1 MLEDKDLKSVQE
13 VRTKIALAYEA
24 SRKYRTYT
32 QEQVDQIIDHVA
44 AVARANS
51 EHLAKMAVEETG
63 YGNVHDKVA
72 KNLLNCDLLHKAIRP
87 MKTAGIIREDPENGI
102 IEIAEPVGVVGAIL
116 PTTNPTSTAIF
127 KILISLKARDA
138 IVISPH
144 PRAVRCTCETAA
156 LLAKAAEEAGAP
168 QGIVQCLNEATIQ
181 GTDELMKHRR
191 TGIIL
196 STGGA
201 GIVRAAYSS
210 GTPAIGVGPGNVAVL
225 LEASADVDQ
234 AIAAVVE
241 GKSFDYGT
249 VCSSEQTVVAEAA
262 SRDRVLAA
270 LKANKAYLC
279 DARQSLALQKLLIGP
294 NFRINPDCVG
304 KAPAKIAE
312 MAGFSVPAE
321 SSILVVELEG
331 AGRDYPMSAEKLS
344 PVLAVYFVR
353 DFQASLDACETI
365 LNFGGRGHTC
375 VIHSKNDERILEF
388 GLRMP
393 AFRVLVNTPAP
404 QGSTGITTNVLPS
417 MTLGCG
423 AIAGNITSDNVGPMH
438 LINIKRIAYHVR
450 DAESAFES
458 PEARAYF
465 AGRPIPGAAPPQP
478 LPMSPPSSAG
488 TGRSQIS
495 DAVGRYL
502 AQRGLSAG
510 ARPAA
515 RDAPVTQA
523 AIGSPAASLVD
534 QFLSKRRAG
543 ATQATSPSSTTG
555 STAPAN
561 ANTAAATAEPSPAPP
576 APAVVVVPFV
586 SEDDV
591 RQAILKE
598 QKIYIDASTIVT
610 PAARDL
616 GDARGVLVRTN

>member
-13 VRTKIALAYEA
+13 VRTKVALAYEA
-24 SRKYRTYT
+24 SRKYRNYT
-32 QEQVDQIIDHVA
+32 QEQVDQVVDRVA

-51 EHLAKMAVEETG
+51 ERLARMAVEETG
-63 YGNVHDKVA
+63 YGNVKDKVA
-72 KNLLNCDLLHKAIRP
+72 KNLLNSDLLHKAIRP
-87 MKTAGIIREDPENGI
+87 MKTAGIIREDPANGI

-116 PTTNPTSTAIF
+116 PTTNPTSTAF
-127 KILISLKARDA
+127 YKILISLKSRNA

-144 PRAVRCTCETAA
+144 PRAVRCTCETAS
-156 LLAKAAEEAGAP
+156 LLAKAAEQAGAP
-168 QGIVQCLNEATIQ
+168 QGIVQCLNEATLQ
-181 GTDELMKHRR
+181 GTDALMKHRR

-225 LEASADVDQ
+225 LEASADVDE
-234 AIAAVVE
+234 AIAAVVA

-249 VCSSEQTVVAEAA
+249 VCSSEQTVVAESA

-304 KAPAKIAE
+304 QAPAKIAE
-312 MAGFSVPAE
+312 MAGFSVPSDA
-321 SSILVVELEG
+321 SILAVELEG
-331 AGRDYPMSAEKLS
+331 VGRDYPMSAEKLS

-375 VIHSKNDERILEF
+375 VIHSKNDERIREY

-393 AFRVLVNTPAP
+393 AFRVLVNTSSP
-404 QGSTGITTNVLPS
+404 QGSTGITTNVLPA

-423 AIAGNITSDNVGPMH
+423 AIAGNITSDNVGPLH

-450 DAESAFES
+450 DAESAFDS
-458 PEARAYF
+458 PEAKAYF
-465 AGRPIPGAAPPQP
+465 AGQPIPGAAPEQP
-478 LPMSPPSSAG
+478 ALAMSSLSSAG
-488 TGRSQIS
+488 TGSARIS

-502 AQRGLSAG
+502 EQRGISTPALPPAG
-510 ARPAA
+510 G
-515 RDAPVTQA
+515 APVPLPRTMNA
-523 AIGSPAASLVD
+523 NPAASVVD
-534 QFLSKRRAG
+534 QFLSQRRTSDVTAR
-543 ATQATSPSSTTG
+543 ASSPSPPAAAVATSE
-555 STAPAN
+555 A
-561 ANTAAATAEPSPAPP
+561 SPAPP
-576 APAVVVVPFV
+576 APPVVVVPFV
-586 SEDDV
+586 SEDEV

-598 QKIYIDASTIVT
+598 QKIYIDSKTIVT

-616 GDARGVLVRTN
+616 GDARGILVRTD

>member
-13 VRTKIALAYEA
+13 VRTKVALAYEA
-24 SRKYRTYT
+24 SRKYRNYT
-32 QEQVDQIIDHVA
+32 QEQVDQIVDRVA
-44 AVARANS
+44 AVARANC
-51 EHLAKMAVEETG
+51 ERLARMAVEETR
-63 YGNVHDKVA
+63 YGNVKDKVA
-72 KNLLNCDLLHKAIRP
+72 KNLLNSDLLHKAIRP
-87 MKTAGIIREDPENGI
+87 MKTAGIIREDPANGI

-116 PTTNPTSTAIF
+116 PTTNPTSTAF
-127 KILISLKARDA
+127 YKILISLKSRNA

-144 PRAVRCTCETAA
+144 PRAVRCTCETAS
-156 LLAKAAEEAGAP
+156 LLAKAAEQAGAP
-168 QGIVQCLNEATIQ
+168 QGIVQCLNEATLQ

-225 LEASADVDQ
+225 LEASADVDE
-234 AIAAVVE
+234 AIAAVVA

-249 VCSSEQTVVAEAA
+249 VCSSEQTVVAESA

-279 DARQSLALQKLLIGP
+279 DAQQSLALQKVLIGP

-304 KAPAKIAE
+304 QAPAKIAE
-312 MAGFSVPAE
+312 MAGFSVPSDA
-321 SSILVVELEG
+321 SILAVELEG
-331 AGRDYPMSAEKLS
+331 VGRDYPMSAEKLS

-375 VIHSKNDERILEF
+375 VIHSKNDERIREY

-393 AFRVLVNTPAP
+393 AFRVLVNTSAP
-404 QGSTGITTNVLPS
+404 QGSTGITTNVLPA

-423 AIAGNITSDNVGPMH
+423 AIAGNITSDNVGPLH

-450 DAESAFES
+450 DAESAFDS
-458 PEARAYF
+458 PEAKAYF
-465 AGRPIPGAAPPQP
+465 AGQPIPRAALDQPSLAMNSPQA
-478 LPMSPPSSAG
+478 AG
-488 TGRSQIS
+488 TGQSQIS

-502 AQRGLSAG
+502 AQRGLSSP
-510 ARPAA
+510 ARPPAGGAA
-515 RDAPVTQA
+515 APRTMNA
-523 AIGSPAASLVD
+523 NPTASVVD
-534 QFLSKRRAG
+534 QFLLQRRTSAV
-543 ATQATSPSSTTG
+543 AAQASSPSLTTV
-555 STAPAN
+555 AV
-561 ANTAAATAEPSPAPP
+561 AAAEPNPAPP
-576 APAVVVVPFV
+576 APPVVVVPFV
-586 SEDDV
+586 SEDEV

-598 QKIYIDASTIVT
+598 QKIYIDSKTIVT

-616 GDARGVLVRTN
+616 GTARGILVRTD

>member
-13 VRTKIALAYEA
+13 VRTKVALAYEA
-24 SRKYRTYT
+24 SRKYRNYT
-32 QEQVDQIIDHVA
+32 QEQVDQIVDRVA
-44 AVARANS
+44 AVARANC
-51 EHLAKMAVEETG
+51 ERLARMAVEETG
-63 YGNVHDKVA
+63 YGNVKDKVA
-72 KNLLNCDLLHKAIRP
+72 KNLLNSDLLHKAIRP
-87 MKTAGIIREDPENGI
+87 MKTAGIIREDPANGI

-116 PTTNPTSTAIF
+116 PTTNPTSTAF
-127 KILISLKARDA
+127 YKILISLKSRNA

-144 PRAVRCTCETAA
+144 PRAVRCTCETAS
-156 LLAKAAEEAGAP
+156 LLAKAAEQAGAP
-168 QGIVQCLNEATIQ
+168 QGIVQCLNEATLQ
-181 GTDELMKHRR
+181 GTDALMKHRR

-225 LEASADVDQ
+225 LEASADVDE
-234 AIAAVVE
+234 AIAAVVA

-249 VCSSEQTVVAEAA
+249 VCSSEQTVVAESA

-279 DARQSLALQKLLIGP
+279 DARQSLALQKVLIGP

-304 KAPAKIAE
+304 QAPAKIAE
-312 MAGFSVPAE
+312 MAGFSVPADA
-321 SSILVVELEG
+321 SILAVELEG
-331 AGRDYPMSAEKLS
+331 VGRDYPMSAEKLS

-375 VIHSKNDERILEF
+375 VIHSKNDERIREY

-393 AFRVLVNTPAP
+393 AFRVLVNTSSP
-404 QGSTGITTNVLPS
+404 QGSTGITTNVLPA

-423 AIAGNITSDNVGPMH
+423 AIAGNITSDNVGPLH

-450 DAESAFES
+450 DAESAFDS
-458 PEARAYF
+458 PEAKAYF
-465 AGRPIPGAAPPQP
+465 AGQPIPGAAPEAPA
-478 LPMSPPSSAG
+478 LAMSSLSSAG
-488 TGRSQIS
+488 TGSARIS

-502 AQRGLSAG
+502 EQRGISG
-510 ARPAA
+510 PARPPAGGAA
-515 RDAPVTQA
+515 VARTMNAN
-523 AIGSPAASLVD
+523 PAASVVD
-534 QFLSKRRAG
+534 QFLSRRRTRPVA
-543 ATQATSPSSTTG
+543 AQASAPSR
-555 STAPAN
+555 P
-561 ANTAAATAEPSPAPP
+561 AAAVATPEASPAPP
-576 APAVVVVPFV
+576 APPVVVVPFV
-586 SEDDV
+586 SEDEV

-598 QKIYIDASTIVT
+598 RKIYIDSETIVT

-616 GDARGVLVRTN
+616 GDARGILVRTD

>member
-51 EHLAKMAVEETG
+51 ERLAKMAVEETG
-63 YGNVHDKVA
+63 YGNVPDKVA

-144 PRAVRCTCETAA
+144 PRAVRCTCETASV
-156 LLAKAAEEAGAP
+156 LAQAAEEAEAP
-168 QGIVQCLNEATIQ
+168 HGIVQCLNEATIQ

-210 GTPAIGVGPGNVAVL
+210 GTPALGVGPGNVAVL

-294 NFRINPDCVG
+294 NFRINPDYVG
-304 KAPAKIAE
+304 QAPAKIAE

-321 SSILVVELEG
+321 SSILAVELEG
-331 AGRDYPMSAEKLS
+331 VGRDYPMSAEKLS

-353 DFQASLDACETI
+353 DFQESLDACETI

-375 VIHSKNDERILEF
+375 VIHSKNDKRVLEF

-393 AFRVLVNTPAP
+393 AFRVLVNTSAP

-458 PEARAYF
+458 PEAQAYF
-465 AGRPIPGAAPPQP
+465 AGQPIPGAAPPQP
-478 LPMSPPSSAG
+478 LPASPPSSAG
-488 TGRSQIS
+488 TGRSRIS

-510 ARPAA
+510 AGLAA

-523 AIGSPAASLVD
+523 AIGSPAASVVD

-543 ATQATSPSSTTG
+543 AAQAASV
-555 STAPAN
+555 STAAG
-561 ANTAAATAEPSPAPP
+561 AGATASLDAAAGNAESSPAPP
-576 APAVVVVPFV
+576 APPVVVVPFV

-591 RQAILKE
+591 RQAILKQ
-598 QKIYIDASTIVT
+598 QKIYIDARTIVT

-616 GDARGVLVRTN
+616 GDANGILVRTD

>member
-32 QEQVDQIIDHVA
+32 QEQVDQIIDRVA

-51 EHLAKMAVEETG
+51 ERLAKMAVEDTG
-63 YGNVHDKVA
+63 YGNVRDKVA

-191 TGIIL
+191 TGVIL

-210 GTPAIGVGPGNVAVL
+210 GTPALGVGPGNVAVL

-249 VCSSEQTVVAEAA
+249 LCSSEQTVVAEAA

-270 LKANKAYLC
+270 FKANKAYLC
-279 DARQSLALQKLLIGP
+279 DAQQSLALQKLLIGP

-312 MAGFSVPAE
+312 MAGFSVSAE

-331 AGRDYPMSAEKLS
+331 VGHDYPMSAEKLS

-375 VIHSKNDERILEF
+375 VIHSKNNERILEF

-534 QFLSKRRAG
+534 QFLSKRRAE
-543 ATQATSPSSTTG
+543 AAQATSPNSTTG

-561 ANTAAATAEPSPAPP
+561 ANTAAATAESSPAPP